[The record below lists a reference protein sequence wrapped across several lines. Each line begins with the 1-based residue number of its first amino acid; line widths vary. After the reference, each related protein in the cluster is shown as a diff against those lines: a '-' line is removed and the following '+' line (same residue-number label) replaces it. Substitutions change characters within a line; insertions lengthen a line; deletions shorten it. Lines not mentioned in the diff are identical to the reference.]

1 MSKIIVYNAT
11 AGQELLWRSIKIRKS
26 LDEICHTLELE
37 IPPSERT
44 KIKKHNRLQVICENR
59 HDIDFHGRRCVTTV
73 LVDEIT
79 SNADIAK
86 HSLIVY
92 GRSPARDIID
102 STWSDWDDPLSTPND
117 SNRTLKQI
125 VNEIGGKFGIKCSTF
140 EHEGGVLDNKTGE
153 SDPTSI
159 VPFFAFEN
167 ESPWTKLIGEADNQC
182 RILTSNE
189 IGNLYLWKV
198 PGVDRPEPFNIT
210 EGVNVKNI
218 KWTQNGSEQFHE
230 YIVKCAGLEPAR
242 IIDDTCPGNRVL
254 TIELTDF
261 EFDKDR
267 LERRAKTEMK
277 RRSEN
282 KTTVTVPGW
291 GLTDEQIKSL
301 GGTKKKE
308 IYWIPNI
315 LIPVS
320 IPSLGLNASLLIS
333 EVEYTATAEAV
344 SCDLTLVNREMYL

>member
-1 MSKIIVYNAT
+1 MSKVIVYNVT
-11 AGQELLWRSIKIRKS
+11 TEQELLWRSIKIRKS

-44 KIKKHNRLQVICENR
+44 KIKRHNRLQVIYENSL
-59 HDIDFHGRRCVTTV
+59 DIDFHGRRCVTTV

-79 SNADIAK
+79 FSADITK
-86 HSLIVY
+86 HSLMVI

-102 STWSDWDDPLSTPND
+102 STWSDWDDPFFTAND
-117 SNRTLKQI
+117 PDRTLKMIVRQI
-125 VNEIGGKFGIKCSTF
+125 AGKFNIKCDTF
-140 EHEGGVLDNKTGE
+140 RHEGVD
-153 SDPTSI
+153 DPTDK
-159 VPFFAFEN
+159 VPFFEFEN
-167 ESPWTKLIGEADNQC
+167 ESPWTKLISEADNQC

-198 PGVDRPEPFNIT
+198 PGDVRSEPFEIT

-218 KWTQNGSEQFHE
+218 LWTENGSEQFHE
-230 YIVKCAGLEPAR
+230 YVVKCAGMEAR
-242 IIDDTCPGNRVL
+242 EIDSTCPGNRIH

-261 EFDKDR
+261 EFYEDR
-267 LERRAKTEMK
+267 LKRRAETEMK
-277 RRSEN
+277 RRKET

-301 GGTKKKE
+301 GGTNEKE

-315 LIPVS
+315 LIPVR
-320 IPSLGLNASLLIS
+320 IPSLGLNANLLIS
-333 EVEYTATAEAV
+333 EVEYTATAETV